1 MVILIFLNI
10 ILIIVLIFLILYIFR
25 NKKYDIKNI
34 SINENDEKYI
44 KNENIKYKKNKKINP
59 PDRVFFG
66 RFITDDEY
74 KHMMKYRRSNLSILL
89 EDIDNEYEHLK
100 ELNK

>member
-25 NKKYDIKNI
+25 NKKHDIKNI

-44 KNENIKYKKNKKINP
+44 KNENIKYKQNKKINP

-89 EDIDNEYEHLK
+89 EDIDNEYEHFK